1 MEFLNISF
9 PLCFL
14 ICTLY
19 WMYVIVINVCY
30 YVLFY
35 SLRRLKNIVV
45 VFVWHTIL
53 FTCTCW
59 IIFWKFVGTKLS
71 FFADS
76 SLPIHRYL
84 FLEIRWNKIIVF
96 WGFIATHSLLPIC
109 WFAVVGSKKV
119 CMLDHIWVKRVCLLV
134 CKLIVVSVFSLL
146 VLLSLI
152 GYLFFGVTIYPNVT
166 CFLSVYLFIVFA
178 DSSVLI
184 CWFIVVGSKKVCLL
198 DHIWVKRVCLLIFL
212 RYNLSECCL
221 FLSVYLFIHFLDP
234 SRCNI
239 GSEKVRF
246 RYWFVDLSLLDKKRY
261 VCCIIFG

>member
-1 MEFLNISF
+1 
-9 PLCFL
+9 
-14 ICTLY
+14 
-19 WMYVIVINVCY
+19 MYVNVINVCH

-109 WFAVVGSKKV
+109 WFAVVQKRFDSATDLLICRRWIKKGMFIV
-119 CMLDHIWVKRVCLLV
+119 SYLGKTDLFTYFLALQFVQMLLV
-134 CKLIVVSVFSLL
+134 FVC
-146 VLLSLI
+146 
-152 GYLFFGVTIYPNVT
+152 
-166 CFLSVYLFIVFA
+166 LSVYVSQFPFEPWI
-178 DSSVLI
+178 DSDPYNGGSHGRESIIWEPQISRGYANWSMEVWCGCKNGYQQI
-184 CWFIVVGSKKVCLL
+184 CTLL
-198 DHIWVKRVCLLIFL
+198 WV
-212 RYNLSECCL
+212 
-221 FLSVYLFIHFLDP
+221 
-234 SRCNI
+234 
-239 GSEKVRF
+239 
-246 RYWFVDLSLLDKKRY
+246 
-261 VCCIIFG
+261 